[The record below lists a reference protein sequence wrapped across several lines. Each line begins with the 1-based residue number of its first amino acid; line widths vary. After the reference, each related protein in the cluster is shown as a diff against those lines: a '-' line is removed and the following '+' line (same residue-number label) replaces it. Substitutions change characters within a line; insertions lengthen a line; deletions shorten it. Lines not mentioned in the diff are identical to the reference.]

1 MITMEKSIY
10 TSLKTAIKHSKKIN
24 SVLLIASAHENY
36 FMRICLLDK
45 NKYTQELKNIHI
57 EIPINT
63 IQLNGYTNNKPLKF
77 DEVKRVCFHESFYS
91 YYGHNSHLLTI
102 LKAIK
107 ENSQIDL
114 KIVAFNSNQNYE
126 NVNFVNHA
134 AFLTIDKKN
143 YMFSKYVGP
152 DNLASPIQY

>member
-1 MITMEKSIY
+1 MEKSIY

-24 SVLLIASAHENY
+24 SVLLIASAHEKY

-45 NKYTQELKNIHI
+45 NKYTQELENTHI

-63 IQLNGYTNNKPLKF
+63 IQLDGYTHSKPLKF
-77 DEVKRVCFHESFYS
+77 EEVKRVCFHESFYS

-114 KIVAFNSNQNYE
+114 KIIAFNSNQNYE

-134 AFLTIDKKN
+134 AFLTIDKNN

>member
-1 MITMEKSIY
+1 MEKSIH
-10 TSLKTAIKHSKKIN
+10 TSLKTAIKHNNKIN
-24 SVLLIASAHENY
+24 SVLLIASAHEKC

-45 NKYTQELKNIHI
+45 NKYTQELENIHI

-77 DEVKRVCFHESFYS
+77 EEVKRVCFHESFYS

-102 LKAIK
+102 LQAIR
-107 ENSQIDL
+107 ENSTIDL
-114 KIVAFNSNQNYE
+114 KIIAFNGNQNYE

-134 AFLTIDKKN
+134 AFLTIDNKN
-143 YMFSKYVGP
+143 YMFSKYVGF
-152 DNLASPIQY
+152 DNLASPVQY

>member
-1 MITMEKSIY
+1 MEKSIY

-134 AFLTIDKKN
+134 AFLTIDKNN